1 MEQILAF
8 LWFFGL
14 HWFLFTLWVCCIDS
28 LIPLYCFLAQDAFE
42 DAGALYQKGNCAVS
56 LFLGF
61 WWMADLEALKAGN
74 DDLTYDLTVFLF
86 LFLNGLLFCRWFW
99 SYRKYRKEENEEGLE

>member
-1 MEQILAF
+1 MEQILVF
-8 LWFFGL
+8 LGFFGL

-74 DDLTYDLTVFLF
+74 DDLTYDLTVFFVSFPERLAF
-86 LFLNGLLFCRWFW
+86 LPMV
-99 SYRKYRKEENEEGLE
+99 LELSKISKRGK